1 MSAARGIGFSVILRP
16 LRVYPPC
23 TGQPRMTLELDL
35 QIALELPGLPAL
47 ADFHRWTAA
56 ALAGANHDREA
67 ELTIR
72 LVNEAESAVL
82 NETYR
87 HKQGPTNVLS
97 FPFEAP
103 PEIDSALLGDIVI
116 CAPVVLREAVVQG
129 KTPEAHWAHL
139 VAHGVLH
146 LLGYDHD
153 EAQAEAMESLEI
165 RILAGLGYPDPYG
178 DPHDS

>member
-1 MSAARGIGFSVILRP
+1 
-16 LRVYPPC
+16 
-23 TGQPRMTLELDL
+23 MTLDLDL
-35 QIALELPGLPAL
+35 QIALEMPGLPDAT
-47 ADFHRWTAA
+47 DFRRWAEA
-56 ALAGANHDREA
+56 ALAGAGYTQEA

-72 LVNEAESAVL
+72 IVNEAESTAL

-97 FPFEAP
+97 FPFVAP
-103 PEIDSALLGDIVI
+103 QEVDSSLLGDIVI
-116 CAPVVLREAVVQG
+116 CAPVVLREAVSQD

-153 EAQAEAMESLEI
+153 EAQAAEMEALEV
-165 RILAGLGYPDPYG
+165 RILTDLGYADPYG
-178 DPHDS
+178 DLQDRP

>member
-1 MSAARGIGFSVILRP
+1 MN
-16 LRVYPPC
+16 
-23 TGQPRMTLELDL
+23 LELDL
-35 QIALELPGLPAL
+35 QIALDLPGLPAKS
-47 ADFHRWTAA
+47 DFRRWAEA
-56 ALAGANHDREA
+56 ALVGADYQKDA

-72 LVNEAESAVL
+72 IVNEAESTAL

-103 PEIDSALLGDIVI
+103 PEVESALLGDIVI

-178 DPHDS
+178 DPQNRL

>member
-1 MSAARGIGFSVILRP
+1 
-16 LRVYPPC
+16 
-23 TGQPRMTLELDL
+23 MTLELDL
-35 QIALELPGLPAL
+35 QIALELPGLPAE
-47 ADFHRWTAA
+47 ADFHRWAEA
-56 ALAGANHDREA
+56 ALAGAGYARDA
-67 ELTIR
+67 ELTLR
-72 LVNEAESAVL
+72 VVNEAESTAL
-82 NETYR
+82 NESYR

-103 PEIDSALLGDIVI
+103 SEVNSALLGDIVI

-129 KTPEAHWAHL
+129 KASEAHWAHL

-153 EAQAEAMESLEI
+153 EEQAEAMESLEI

-178 DPHDS
+178 DPQNRP

>member
-1 MSAARGIGFSVILRP
+1 
-16 LRVYPPC
+16 
-23 TGQPRMTLELDL
+23 MTLELDL
-35 QIALELPGLPAL
+35 QIALDLPGLPTAS
-47 ADFHRWTAA
+47 DFHRWAEA
-56 ALAGANHDREA
+56 ALAGANYPKDA
-67 ELTIR
+67 ELTLR
-72 LVNEAESAVL
+72 VVNEAESTAL

-103 PEIDSALLGDIVI
+103 PEVESALLGDVVI
-116 CAPVVLREAVVQG
+116 CAPVVLREAVIQG
-129 KTPEAHWAHL
+129 KTLEAHWAHL

-153 EAQAEAMESLEI
+153 EAQAEAMELLEI

-178 DPHDS
+178 DLQDRP

>member
-1 MSAARGIGFSVILRP
+1 MN
-16 LRVYPPC
+16 
-23 TGQPRMTLELDL
+23 LELDL
-35 QIALELPGLPAL
+35 QIALDLPGLPAKS
-47 ADFHRWTAA
+47 DFRRWAEA
-56 ALAGANHDREA
+56 ALVGADYQKDA

-72 LVNEAESAVL
+72 IVNEAESTAL

-103 PEIDSALLGDIVI
+103 AEVNSALLGDIVI

-129 KTPEAHWAHL
+129 KASEAHWAHL

-165 RILAGLGYPDPYG
+165 RILVALGYPDPYG
-178 DPHDS
+178 DTQDRS

>member
-1 MSAARGIGFSVILRP
+1 
-16 LRVYPPC
+16 
-23 TGQPRMTLELDL
+23 MTLELDL
-35 QIALELPGLPAL
+35 QIALDLPSLPSA
-47 ADFHRWTAA
+47 ADLQRWVEA
-56 ALAGANHDREA
+56 ALAGAGYQKDA

-72 LVNEAESAVL
+72 IVNEAEITAL

-103 PEIDSALLGDIVI
+103 PEVDSALLGDIVI
-116 CAPVVLREAVVQG
+116 CAPVVLREAVIQD

-153 EAQAEAMESLEI
+153 ETQAEAMESLEI
-165 RILAGLGYPDPYG
+165 RILTGLGYPDPYG
-178 DPHDS
+178 DVQERPSITPP

>member
-1 MSAARGIGFSVILRP
+1 MS
-16 LRVYPPC
+16 
-23 TGQPRMTLELDL
+23 LELDV
-35 QIALELPGLPAL
+35 QIALDMPGLPTDL
-47 ADFHRWTAA
+47 ELRRWAEA
-56 ALAGANHDREA
+56 ALAGADYPKDA

-72 LVNEAESAVL
+72 IVNEAESTAL
-82 NETYR
+82 NEAYR

-103 PEIDSALLGDIVI
+103 SEVETPLLGDIVI
-116 CAPVVLREAVVQG
+116 CAPVVLREAIGQS
-129 KTPEAHWAHL
+129 KTPAAHWAHL

-153 EAQAEAMESLEI
+153 EEQAEAMESLEI

-178 DPHDS
+178 DPLDS